1 MFPPALIIGMIYPV
15 AMEIVVQNSPRNQ
28 AISMFGNAAALNTF
42 GNILGVLV
50 GAFLLLPWVGVLNSV
65 QFLAAVSGLL
75 GLGLLIFS
83 SWRRRVWAWA
93 AVMPVCVL
101 FITQPM
107 VLNYQALSSGANV
120 YFSGSGW
127 GEVIDH
133 AESVDG
139 GLTTVVK
146 NQLPNGGKNVLTLL
160 TNGKFQ
166 GNNAVKGE
174 VQAQIGFALSPLL
187 HTPKRE
193 QALVIGYGTG
203 TTSRALNA
211 AGFSHLDIVD
221 LSKDVITLANRHFY
235 DINDRVTEKAGV
247 STYITDGRNFLLL
260 QNRQYDVIGLE
271 LTSIWFAGAASLY
284 NQEFYQL
291 AKRRLKLDGVLQQW
305 VQLHHLEPLD
315 MLHIIG
321 SVRAEFRYVW
331 LYEIGGQGMI
341 IATNDLLRKPTIEN
355 ANQLNS
361 NANLTGLLQVYG
373 QGAEALLNNIL
384 LTPSAIDK
392 MLVSYDVPEN
402 YWVSTDDNLFL
413 EYHTPRGN
421 ALNNE
426 KSVAQNR
433 AFFEKFKSM

>member
-1 MFPPALIIGMIYPV
+1 LLVF
-15 AMEIVVQNSPRNQ
+15 SP
-28 AISMFGNAAALNTF
+28 
-42 GNILGVLV
+42 
-50 GAFLLLPWVGVLNSV
+50 
-65 QFLAAVSGLL
+65 
-75 GLGLLIFS
+75 
-83 SWRRRVWAWA
+83 WRRRAWAWT
-93 AVMPVCVL
+93 AVVPVFVL
-101 FITQPM
+101 FFLQPM
-107 VLNYQALSSGANV
+107 ALNYQALASGANV
-120 YFSGSGW
+120 YFLGSGW
-127 GEVIDH
+127 GEVVDH

-146 NQLPNGGKNVLTLL
+146 NQMPNDGKTVLTLL

-203 TTSRALNA
+203 TTSRALHE

-221 LSKDVITLANRHFY
+221 LSRDVITLANRHFN
-235 DINDRVTEKAGV
+235 DINDRVTEKPGV

-291 AKRRLKLDGVLQQW
+291 AKHRLKPDGVLQQW

-341 IATNDLLRKPTIEN
+341 IATNDLLRQPSIEN
-355 ANQLNS
+355 ANQLN
-361 NANLTGLLQVYG
+361 NNKNLTRLLQVYG
-373 QGAEALLNNIL
+373 QGAEILLNNVL

-392 MLVSYDVPEN
+392 MLLSYGVPEN

-421 ALNNE
+421 ALNSE
-426 KSVAQNR
+426 KSAAQNR
-433 AFFEKFKSM
+433 AFFDKYKSM